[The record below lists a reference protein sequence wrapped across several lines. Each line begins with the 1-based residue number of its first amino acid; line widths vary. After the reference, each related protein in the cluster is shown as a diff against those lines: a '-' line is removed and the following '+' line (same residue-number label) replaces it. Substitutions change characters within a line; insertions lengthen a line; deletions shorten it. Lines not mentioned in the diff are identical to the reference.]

1 MDPFYYQDDKPVRE
15 MSDIAG
21 HAVRCMYLYCG
32 MADVAALKQDS
43 GYIESLNRLWDD
55 VVLRNM
61 YITGGIG
68 SSRHNEGFTEDYDL
82 PNLDAYC
89 ETCASVGMVLW
100 NQRMNQFTGDSKYI
114 DVLERSMY
122 NGALAGISLEGGSVF
137 SMLILWNLKETITV
151 KHGMVA
157 LVAQAKYL
165 ASFHLS
171 VNYNLRNL
179 Q

>member
-1 MDPFYYQDDKPVRE
+1 
-15 MSDIAG
+15 MSYSEI
-21 HAVRCMYLYCG
+21 CTLP
-32 MADVAALKQDS
+32 
-43 GYIESLNRLWDD
+43 
-55 VVLRNM
+55 
-61 YITGGIG
+61 GIG

-122 NGALAGISLEGGSVF
+122 NGALAGISLEGDRF

-171 VNYNLRNL
+171 VIIFTEPPMRRSG
-179 Q
+179 